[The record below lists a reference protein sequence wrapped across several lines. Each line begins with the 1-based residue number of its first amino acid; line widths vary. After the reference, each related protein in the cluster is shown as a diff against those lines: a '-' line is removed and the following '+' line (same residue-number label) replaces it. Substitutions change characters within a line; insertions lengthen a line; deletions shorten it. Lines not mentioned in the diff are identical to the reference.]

1 LSKFNISVK
10 RKLVSGVFLL
20 PAAFVSALF
29 IAYPIFLV
37 TKLSFQKVKMISSN
51 TAYAP
56 YTLANYINI
65 FSNPDFWDSVWLT
78 LLFTFLGTAISFII
92 GMYTALLLNK
102 KFAGRVLARSLIML
116 PWPIPAIAVSIIFIW
131 MLNANFGIVNQV
143 LYSLKIIPE
152 NVAWLTTVN
161 TAFFSV
167 VAASVWKAYPF
178 FTLMLL
184 AGLQNVPLELY
195 EASEIDGANV
205 VQQFTHITFPALLNV
220 STVSF
225 LLNGVWFFKN
235 FDIVYGMTGGGPARS
250 TELLS
255 VKLYFEAF
263 QYYKMGMASA
273 IGVVCLIICV
283 LMIIAL
289 SPFLNKEFY

>member
-1 LSKFNISVK
+1 MKFNVTVRK
-10 RKLVSGVFLL
+10 KLVSGVFLL

-37 TKLSFQKVKMISSN
+37 IRLSFQKVKMIGSN
-51 TAYAP
+51 TANAP
-56 YTLANYINI
+56 YTLDNYINI
-65 FSNPDFWDSVWLT
+65 FSNPAFWDSMWKT
-78 LLFTFLGTAISFII
+78 LLFTFLGTFISFII
-92 GMYTALLLNK
+92 GMYTALFLNK
-102 KFAGRVLARSLIML
+102 KFTGRVLARSLIML

-131 MLNANFGIVNQV
+131 MLNANFGIVNHI

-152 NVAWLTTVN
+152 NIAWLTTAN
-161 TAFFSV
+161 YAFLSV

-184 AGLQNVPLELY
+184 AGLQNIPHELY
-195 EASEIDGANV
+195 EASDIDGANV
-205 VQQFTHITFPALLNV
+205 VQQFIHITFPALLNV

-235 FDIVYGMTGGGPARS
+235 FDIIYGMTGGGPARS

-263 QYYKMGMASA
+263 QYYKMGVASA
-273 IGVVCLIICV
+273 IGVVCLLICILMV
-283 LMIIAL
+283 LVL
-289 SPFLNKEFY
+289 SPLLNKEFY